1 MVERFVIQ
9 RAISKE
15 VLSYD
20 LQGVERESFGRQLS
34 AVGTLPL
41 TIGPG
46 VATQPASDGRPMF
59 GEWETLVTLDDD
71 GQILFRGIVT
81 AMTWDGESGTWSIT
95 VSGMSTYPFGTPYEG
110 DAWYGAEVDPASI
123 VARLW
128 AHAQSFPDSDL
139 GVTVV
144 GSTKVTVGSFS
155 TQRRIEAE
163 AAYDAAVKTY
173 NAENKTLK
181 GLRDIVADTRKVAA
195 TRRTARAAASREVT
209 AAKTAV
215 TAAKTALTAA
225 QKTKDPAKIAAAQA
239 TLNQANATLTTKTDA
254 LNQATLSL
262 NRANSYVKSQN
273 NDVTVQARVV
283 ANAKAAK
290 DKASDVKNAAQQA
303 ESEDGGAYALEP
315 WEAPDC
321 GQLINDLAK
330 STPFDWVEE
339 HYWTK
344 QTIGTLGGS
353 PIEVDVPQTRIRI
366 AYPRTGRRLSG
377 PSDPSFVQGVNVSVA
392 LKPATSGTDMAT
404 EVYGI
409 GAGDGAGA
417 LRRSIRIRDGKLRRV
432 ATFQAKDVKTKQEL
446 DAKLRAELNSKQ
458 NTLEVDS
465 ITVINHPNSKR
476 GTYGVGDDIF
486 VQGDVQHYG
495 RFELWHRIVSVT
507 ENTDGTTELSL
518 ERTDSFLYGQ
528 GLDA

>member
-1 MVERFVIQ
+1 MTERFVIQ
-9 RAISKE
+9 RAITKA

-20 LQGVERESFGRQLS
+20 LQGVERGAFARQLS

-46 VATQPASDGRPMF
+46 IATKPAADGRAMF
-59 GEWETLVTLDDD
+59 GEWETIVTLDDD

-81 AMTWDGESGTWSIT
+81 AMTWDGENGTWSIT
-95 VSGMSTYPFGTPYEG
+95 VSAMPTYLFGTPYEG
-110 DAWYGAEVDPASI
+110 EAWYGAEVDPAAV
-123 VARLW
+123 VARLV
-128 AHAQSFPDSDL
+128 AHVQSFPDSDSGL
-139 GVTVV
+139 GVV

-155 TQRRIEAE
+155 TQRRIAAE
-163 AAYDAAVKTY
+163 TAYDAAVTAY

-181 GLRDIVADTRKVAA
+181 GLKDIVAGTRKVAA

-209 AAKTAV
+209 AAKKAV

-225 QKTKDPAKIAAAQA
+225 KKTKDPAKIAAAQA
-239 TLNQANATLTTKTDA
+239 ALNQANTTLTTKTNA

-262 NRANSYVKSQN
+262 NSANSYVKSQN

-283 ANAKAAK
+283 AAAKAVK
-290 DKASDVKNAAQQA
+290 DKASDAKNTAQQV

-321 GQLINDLAK
+321 GQLVNDLAK

-339 HYWTK
+339 HYWADD
-344 QTIGTLGGS
+344 L
-353 PIEVDVPQTRIRI
+353 PQTRIRI
-366 AYPRTGRRLSG
+366 AYPRAGRRLSG
-377 PSDPSFVQGVNVSVA
+377 PSDPSFVQGVNISVA
-392 LKPATSGTDMAT
+392 LKPATNGTDMAT
-404 EVYGI
+404 EAYGI

-417 LRRSIRIRDGKLRRV
+417 LRRSIRIRNGKLRRV
-432 ATFQAKDVKTKQEL
+432 ATFQAKDVKSAQAL
-446 DAKLRAELNSKQ
+446 DTKLRAELNKRQ
-458 NTLEVDS
+458 DTIAVDS

-476 GTYGVGDDIF
+476 GTYAVGDDIF

-495 RFELWHRIVSVT
+495 RFELWHRITSLT

-528 GLDA
+528 GLDT